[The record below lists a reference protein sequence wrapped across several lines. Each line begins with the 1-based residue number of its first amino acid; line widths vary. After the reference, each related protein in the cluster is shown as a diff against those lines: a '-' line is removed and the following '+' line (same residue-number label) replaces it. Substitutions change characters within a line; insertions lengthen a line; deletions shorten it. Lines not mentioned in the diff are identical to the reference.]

1 MERTSDN
8 NNKKFPSFDMLMHK
22 YLSIGHINYSKNVS
36 MIKPLKPM
44 PYIWHFNVSTSLK
57 KSRLLRFLF
66 KMYYY
71 K

>member
-1 MERTSDN
+1 MERISHN
-8 NNKKFPSFDMLMHK
+8 YNKRFSSFDMLMHK
-22 YLSIGHINYSKNVS
+22 YLSIGQINYSKNVS
-36 MIKPLKPM
+36 MLKPLKPM

-57 KSRLLRFLF
+57 NSGLLRFLL